1 MATAGPRKKLGP
13 QGPQGET
20 PDHEWSG
27 ARLRFQNPDGTWGE
41 YTNLKGPKGAPGVDG
56 KNGLGGANGRNGI
69 GVPAGGSTGEV
80 LTKFSNTDYDT
91 YWVAGGGGGP
101 ATQSAKTVVTF
112 NTDVGTAVL
121 DLVRVNGANSVTKI
135 ADNTDTE
142 MPGGIFGVV
151 SAKPTATTCE
161 VTFIG
166 VVSGFTGFT
175 TGLPVYVSVLGVAS
189 QTIPAT
195 GLWQTIGFAV
205 STTEL
210 FVYIKTPLEQ

>member
-1 MATAGPRKKLGP
+1 MSWKRIG
-13 QGPQGET
+13 
-20 PDHEWSG
+20 
-27 ARLRFQNPDGTWGE
+27 NI
-41 YTNLKGPKGAPGVDG
+41 KGPKGNQGKTGVG
-56 KNGLGGANGRNGI
+56 ERGERGVGGANGRNGI
-69 GVPAGGSTGEV
+69 GVPAGGLTGEV
-80 LTKFSNTDYDT
+80 LTKASGTDYDT

-101 ATQSAKTVVTF
+101 AIQAPKLIVEF
-112 NTDVGTAVL
+112 NTDVGTAVR
-121 DLVRVNGANSVTKI
+121 DLVKVNGVNSVTKI

-161 VTFIG
+161 VTFMG

-175 TGLPVYVSVLGVAS
+175 TGLPVYVSVLGAAS
-189 QTIPAT
+189 QTTPAT

-205 STTEL
+205 STTDL

>member
-1 MATAGPRKKLGP
+1 MGPKGP
-13 QGPQGET
+13 QGRKGESVQGERGY
-20 PDHEWSG
+20 PG
-27 ARLRFQNPDGTWGE
+27 AT
-41 YTNLKGPKGAPGVDG
+41 
-56 KNGLGGANGRNGI
+56 GRSGI
-69 GVPAGGSTGEV
+69 GVPVGGSTGEV
-80 LTKFSNTDYDT
+80 LTKFSNNDYDT

-175 TGLPVYVSVLGVAS
+175 TGLPVYVSVHGIAS
-189 QTIPAT
+189 QAIPAT